1 VTVRSDDKSVV
12 RDGCG
17 TGEGHGSH
25 IGEAHD
31 LALKAAETDAT
42 KRALVTFGKAFGVAL
57 YAGPRDKIRKE
68 RQQGRQPLA
77 AASFVDALGPDLPIG
92 RAILQA
98 QVRAASVAGGNGRSG
113 RTPAIPRVPQLKNGA
128 PSDSAIEASST
139 DTQSFVPE
147 SDNGEA
153 IIDPSPLPAV
163 RTTELRL
170 PVDKSALSFGEPRR
184 VRNKEHLRHVAAQPC
199 LVCGALPA
207 DAHHVR
213 FAQPKAF
220 GRKVSDEFTVPL
232 CRTHHRELHRTGNER
247 AWWHDMGIDPLPV
260 AARVWDESHA
270 ALIPVGE

>member
-25 IGEAHD
+25 LGEAHD

-42 KRALVTFGKAFGVAL
+42 KRALVTFGKAFGLAL
-57 YAGPRDKIRKE
+57 YAGARDKIRKE
-68 RQQGRQPLA
+68 RQQGRQPMA
-77 AASFVDALGPDLPIG
+77 AGSSVDALRTDQPIG

-98 QVRAASVAGGNGRSG
+98 QVSAAQVAERVVSPW
-113 RTPAIPRVPQLKNGA
+113 RTPAVPRTPRLEEGA
-128 PSDSAIEASST
+128 RGHSETATSPSDTVSEPPSGENH
-139 DTQSFVPE
+139 E
-147 SDNGEA
+147 SPVA
-153 IIDPSPLPAV
+153 PLLPAAL
-163 RTTELRL
+163 RATELRL
-170 PVDKSALSFGEPRR
+170 PIDKSALSFGEPRR

-199 LVCGALPA
+199 LLCGALPA

-232 CRTHHRELHRTGNER
+232 CS
-247 AWWHDMGIDPLPV
+247 
-260 AARVWDESHA
+260 AAIKVRDQRQS
-270 ALIPVGE
+270 G